1 MKWIL
6 ALVLMASITSGAQL
20 YYSNLGGVEVTRD
33 IYLRQFEN
41 DDSVA
46 LAVRN
51 RSLVLGHLMAL
62 NLGLW
67 GAVVVVSAYQFSK
80 GKTNV

>member
-6 ALVLMASITSGAQL
+6 ALVLLTSVTTGAQL
-20 YYSNLGGVEVTRD
+20 YYSNFGGVEATRD

-46 LAVRN
+46 AAVRT
-51 RSLVLGHLMAL
+51 RSLVLSHLTILNMAA
-62 NLGLW
+62 W
-67 GAVVVVSAYQFSK
+67 GSLVSLSILKYV
-80 GKTNV
+80 GKNNV